1 MKHFAKLFGTFTL
14 SLFIFFGAFAQHTNC
29 SVAPYENTLTQ
40 PDGSQITLTALGTE
54 AIHYLET
61 KDGYTV
67 LKNGAGFFEY
77 ATTDSKGN
85 LVSSGITARDGQK
98 FKNGV
103 QHLRYSKTQRDM
115 LMQVF
120 EQAHAQETTSLGKAA
135 AVANPFPPKGKR
147 KLLVLLVEYPDL
159 RATLPKENFEL
170 LLNQPN
176 YNGTGS
182 FRDFYLATSNG
193 MLDVESTVYGW
204 VMADSNYR
212 YYGKT
217 SSPNYNLAT
226 RQLLLGALKDVN
238 DSFDVDYSE
247 FDSDA
252 DGFVDG
258 VIIMHAGRGAEESSA
273 PNSGDFIWSFRSTL
287 SSSQQP
293 TYDSVKVSAY
303 AMFPEKRYRVS
314 GDIMVGIGVMC
325 HEFGHLLDLPDLYDV
340 NYFSEGAGNYSL
352 MSGGTWLNAERTPC
366 FNDAWSRIQL
376 GWVTP
381 VVLTG
386 AGTQTLPYAVAD
398 SDMVYRINTS
408 RSNEYFLLEN
418 RQRKGFD
425 TYLPSDGL
433 AIWHI
438 NTARAQLLSLATTF
452 RNQVNTDT
460 SQFGVGLMQADGA
473 RHLER
478 NMGRGDEYDLYP
490 ITNKNM
496 FTPESTPSSAL
507 HYKVGGVKQP
517 SNVSITNIVQLP
529 DSSITFGFGAKTA
542 ASFSPSRTSGC
553 TPLSVLFNNSSFGA
567 DSSFW
572 DFGNGATSNQEKPQ
586 YSYTD
591 SGSYTVKLIIYKEG
605 TAADSMTA
613 KINVFPTPVPDYEYK
628 RSDTAYAVKFTNK
641 SKSADT
647 YQWLFNDSLSTSD
660 PNPIITMGGPRT
672 IKVKLN
678 AYNSQGC
685 LKIREETITI
695 YSLGLKGNAAAQM
708 QLNTY
713 PNPFAG
719 SMSVDFYLDQQA
731 ATSIEMFNI
740 LGDKVMELQAGNLVS
755 GNHSLEL
762 NTTGLSN
769 GVYLLK
775 VNAGDSQGWLKVVKK

>member
-1 MKHFAKLFGTFTL
+1 MKNIARLFTGLTL
-14 SLFIFFGAFAQHTNC
+14 SLLTLPAVFAQHTNC

-40 PDGSQITLTALGTE
+40 PDGSEITLTALGTE

-61 KDGYTV
+61 KDGFTV
-67 LKNGAGFFEY
+67 LKNAAGFFEY
-77 ATTDSKGN
+77 ATTDHAGN
-85 LVSSGITARDGQK
+85 LVSSGITARDGQS

-103 QHLRYSKTQRDM
+103 PHLRYSGAQRD
-115 LMQVF
+115 LLLQVF
-120 EQAHAQETTSLGKAA
+120 EQAHAHETEALGKAA
-135 AVANPFPPKGKR
+135 GVANPFPPNGKR

-204 VMADSNYR
+204 VMADSNYT
-212 YYGKT
+212 YYGKE
-217 SSPNYNLAT
+217 SSPNYNIAT
-226 RQLLLGALKDVN
+226 RQLLLGALSDAN
-238 DSFDVDYSE
+238 DSFNIDYSE
-247 FDSDA
+247 FDSDE

-273 PNSGDFIWSFRSTL
+273 PGSGNFIWSFRSTL

-293 TYDSVKVSAY
+293 TYDNVKVSAY
-303 AMFPEKRYRVS
+303 AMFPEKRYRAS

-340 NYFSEGAGNYSL
+340 NYFSAGVGNYSL
-352 MSGGTWLNAERTPC
+352 MGGGPWLNEERTPC
-366 FNDAWSRIQL
+366 LNDAWSRIQL

-381 VVLTG
+381 VLLTG
-386 AGTQTLPYAVAD
+386 EGTQTLPYAVAD
-398 SDMVYRINTS
+398 SDMVFRINTS
-408 RSNEYFLLEN
+408 RTNEYFLLEN

-425 TYLPSDGL
+425 TYLPSDGF

-438 NTARAQLLSLATTF
+438 NTNRAQLLSLASTF

-478 NMGRGDEYDLYP
+478 NIGRGDEFDLYP

-517 SNVSITNIVQLP
+517 SNVSITNIVQNP

-553 TPLSVLFNNSSFGA
+553 TPLSVTFNNSSFGA

-572 DFGNGATSNQEKPQ
+572 DFGNGGTSNLEKPQ
-586 YSYTD
+586 YSFTD

-605 TAADSMTA
+605 VAADSITA

-628 RSDTAYAVKFTNK
+628 RSDTGYVVKFTNK

-660 PNPIITMGGPRT
+660 PNPSITMSGPGT

-685 LKIREETITI
+685 LKISEEMITI
-695 YSLGLKGNAAAQM
+695 YSLGLKGNAAEQM

-713 PNPFAG
+713 PNPFANT
-719 SMSVDFYLDQQA
+719 MSVDFYLDHPVS
-731 ATSIEMFNI
+731 ATIEMFNI
-740 LGDKVMELQAGNLVS
+740 LGDKVTEMQTENLTS
-755 GNHSLEL
+755 GNHSIKL
-762 NTTGLSN
+762 NTANLSN
-769 GVYLLK
+769 GIYLLK
-775 VNAGDSQGWLKVVKK
+775 VTAGDRQGWLKAVKK